1 MKFIISGYYGYASL
15 GDEAILQKLIND
27 IKKNIIDS
35 HITVF
40 SANPS
45 YTREFFKV
53 DSVKN
58 SIFNNF
64 FTLIKEIIRSDY
76 FILGGGGMLSDWQKS
91 SPFLW
96 LTLPV
101 ISILFRKKLIIY
113 GVGVNPFRTLY
124 GKLLLKF
131 VLKHSSLIIV
141 RDIYSKLCLINSL
154 DQKEKIHVTIDP
166 AIGLNTPKDGFFKSY
181 IKSKK
186 ISNKSLT
193 QKPNIGICPS
203 PFFHIPKLWPNSPN
217 RYNRLKQDFSR
228 LIKFLIDSYG
238 ANIFLIPLSMKY
250 DIIFCKEI
258 FKYLDEN
265 SKSSTFIIDSL
276 KTPTNLRDILS
287 NMDLIIG
294 MRFHS
299 NVLSINLAIPFV
311 GIIYGKKHTC
321 LLKKINYLHN
331 SIIIS
336 DGFHEKN
343 KNMDFQKI
351 KEIIARVWSDRNHVR
366 EFLKEKRDNLI
377 NIEKNNISLLKKV
390 VIRKK
395 IKN

>member
-1 MKFIISGYYGYASL
+1 MKFVIFGYYGYASI
-15 GDEAILQKLIND
+15 GDEAILRKIIND
-27 IKKNIIDS
+27 IKNNIISS

-45 YTREFFKV
+45 YTREFFKIN
-53 DSVKN
+53 SVKN
-58 SIFNNF
+58 SIFHNF
-64 FTLIKEIIRSDY
+64 FTLIKEIIRSDC

-96 LTLPV
+96 LTLP
-101 ISILFRKKLIIY
+101 IFSILFRKKLIIY

-141 RDIYSKLCLINSL
+141 RDIYSKLCLINFL
-154 DQKEKIHVTIDP
+154 DEKEKIHVTIDP
-166 AIGLNTPKDGFFKSY
+166 AIGLNTPKDRFFKSY
-181 IKSKK
+181 IKNKK

-193 QKPNIGICPS
+193 EKPKIGICPS
-203 PFFHIPKLWPNSPN
+203 AFFHIPKLWSNSPN

-228 LIKFLIDSYG
+228 LIQFLIDNYR
-238 ANIFLIPLSMKY
+238 ANIFLIPISMKY

-258 FKYLDEN
+258 CKLLDEN

-299 NVLSINLAIPFV
+299 IVLSINLAIPFV
-311 GIIYGKKHTC
+311 GITYGKKHTC

-336 DGFHEKN
+336 DGIHEKN
-343 KNMDFQKI
+343 KDMDFNKI
-351 KEIIARVWSDRNHVR
+351 KEIIARVWNDKDNIR
-366 EFLKEKRDNLI
+366 EFLKEKRNILI
-377 NIEKNNISLLKKV
+377 NIEKSNISLLKKV
-390 VIRKK
+390 MIGKK
-395 IKN
+395 I